1 MPDGN
6 VIDRLLAQVRN
17 VFTLSVFCS
26 KEYPLSRMDN
36 VYFCSAIYNFN
47 IYIQYYM
54 LCNSVTTTSGKY
66 FIG

>member
-1 MPDGN
+1 M
-6 VIDRLLAQVRN
+6 
-17 VFTLSVFCS
+17 VFTLSVFCN

-36 VYFCSAIYNFN
+36 VYFCWAIYNFN